1 MDTKNYT
8 SLSAEERRE
17 VTEETARAI
26 DKIQAIGENLYNR
39 DNGFMKSI
47 NFSVDVCAL
56 MSLPH
61 AKFLFQKIKDSLEN
75 EAVAIA
81 EAREF
86 IDSFYS
92 DVRRQ
97 AIATFELALKME
109 ETKNEE
115 GYVNE

>member
-8 SLSAEERRE
+8 RLSAEERRE
-17 VTEETARAI
+17 VIEATARAI
-26 DKIQAIGENLYNR
+26 DAIQVIGKNLSNC

-61 AKFLFQKIKDSLEN
+61 AKFLFNKIKNSSEN

-81 EAREF
+81 KVREF

-92 DVRRQ
+92 DVRSQ
-97 AIATFELALKME
+97 AIGMLERSLKME
-109 ETKNEE
+109 ETKND
-115 GYVNE
+115 